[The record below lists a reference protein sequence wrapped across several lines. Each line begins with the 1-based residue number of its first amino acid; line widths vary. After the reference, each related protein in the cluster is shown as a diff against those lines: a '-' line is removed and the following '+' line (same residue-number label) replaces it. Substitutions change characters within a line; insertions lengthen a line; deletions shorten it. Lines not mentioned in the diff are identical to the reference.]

1 MMIPTSEFLDQTP
14 SFINAALDVG
24 LPTSNDGGGN
34 TEELLKSVAIALT
47 LGGGLIPATVSANR
61 QMFQALSG
69 RKGYTNDDE
78 EIQEDDPNNTFDPTA
93 GKGVNPQLRRYVMD
107 SGATGPPL
115 PNQRFLFAADDIPL
129 VDVIAVLGRI
139 PDTESIVD
147 WRNLPSATRKGTT
160 GSNPPMWLPRN
171 AFKVLMRQAKFV
183 AWPDDPKTGLP
194 VGGEALKRQELKRI
208 SKQGALM
215 GDAALD
221 AVFDSWAWG
230 ASIATPDKV
239 DNTLKLFKP
248 SPNELDLDAF
258 VSAAIRGRSQTAIAA
273 VTFVVIQILVYG
285 SLFIRPAINLI
296 TGN

>member
-1 MMIPTSEFLDQTP
+1 
-14 SFINAALDVG
+14 
-24 LPTSNDGGGN
+24 
-34 TEELLKSVAIALT
+34 
-47 LGGGLIPATVSANR
+47 
-61 QMFQALSG
+61 
-69 RKGYTNDDE
+69 
-78 EIQEDDPNNTFDPTA
+78 
-93 GKGVNPQLRRYVMD
+93 
-107 SGATGPPL
+107 
-115 PNQRFLFAADDIPL
+115 
-129 VDVIAVLGRI
+129 
-139 PDTESIVD
+139 
-147 WRNLPSATRKGTT
+147 
-160 GSNPPMWLPRN
+160 
-171 AFKVLMRQAKFV
+171 
-183 AWPDDPKTGLP
+183 
-194 VGGEALKRQELKRI
+194 LKRQELKRI